1 MLALYGPH
9 CTDTETAVASLL
21 LFSMFC
27 AYSLTSQ
34 AAATTPLATELL
46 VLFVPSLSLPY
57 LMQMMI

>member
-9 CTDTETAVASLL
+9 CTDTVTVASLL

-34 AAATTPLATELL
+34 AAATPLATELP
-46 VLFVPSLSLPY
+46 VLFVPSLSPLN